1 MEEYIARVGQQAA
14 VIYCTPGKS
23 QHQPHYYKV
32 VGSQPL
38 QNVVSVDTCIS
49 LTLCKACCI
58 LCPLTLSPDS
68 SVLYCVRQLYT
79 VISTHTHTSSSY
91 RCTRDCWFRFSLGY
105 FLCFACFSYLGP
117 VCLFNGYFLCFWC
130 IFSCLF

>member
-38 QNVVSVDTCIS
+38 QNIVSIAMDFQ
-49 LTLCKACCI
+49 TLASPSMGHWGM
-58 LCPLTLSPDS
+58 CPLEFQLCNIFLLISARQHICYSALFANARPSVPLSPCL
-68 SVLYCVRQLYT
+68 SVTRVDQSKPVTVRITQLSPQT
-79 VISTHTHTSSSY
+79 LVS
-91 RCTRDCWFRFSLGY
+91 
-105 FLCFACFSYLGP
+105 
-117 VCLFNGYFLCFWC
+117 
-130 IFSCLF
+130 